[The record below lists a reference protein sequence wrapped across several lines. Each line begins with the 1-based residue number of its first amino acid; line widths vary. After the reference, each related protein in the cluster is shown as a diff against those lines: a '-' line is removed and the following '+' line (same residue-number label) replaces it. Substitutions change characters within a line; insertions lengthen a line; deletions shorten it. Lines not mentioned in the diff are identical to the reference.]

1 MSKFKKTLAAA
12 AAVLATGSAFALPS
26 FGIGENN
33 INFIAYENH
42 YRSNAACAAVG
53 GCLPTANDPAGW
65 QRVNPALTGP
75 TAVLPGDQFLGVLR
89 VTGTLPSGW
98 IPAPNDEFTGYFV
111 HQVTGV
117 VDALTGLAPNAGTTN
132 VQVNLG
138 AGVDPFGILQAGEMF
153 RLYTDNTSDFIAT
166 SGTLANSV
174 AKATDGTFWGAL
186 GLTGADTYA
195 YTLDNLATAAANQN
209 YVAKSELALDIV
221 ATGASYNLNPLAK
234 VNSLSE
240 SLVGGVTAGGT
251 LLCSGADL
259 ANAAVKCS
267 DIVGDGDIK
276 RFGFQSTSPWYFEV
290 NDPLYL
296 YQIPEPTSLALAG
309 LALLGVGALRRRA
322 AK

>member
-26 FGIGENN
+26 FSFGTNN

-42 YRSNAACAAVG
+42 YRSNASCAAVG

-65 QRVNPALTGP
+65 QRVDPALTGP

-98 IPAPNDEFTGYFV
+98 TPGPTDEFTGYFV
-111 HQVTGV
+111 HQVTNV
-117 VDALTGLAPNAGTTN
+117 SIVAGTN
-132 VQVNLG
+132 VRVDLG

-153 RLYTDNTSDFIAT
+153 RLYTDNTADLIPTLT
-166 SGTLANSV
+166 SGTVANSI

-195 YTLDNLATAAANQN
+195 YTLDNLSVAAADQN
-209 YVAKSELALDIV
+209 YVAKSELALDFV
-221 ATGASYNLNPLAK
+221 ATGPSYNLKPLNK

-240 SLVGGVTAGGT
+240 SLLGGVTAGGG
-251 LLCSGADL
+251 LVCGAADL
-259 ANAAVKCS
+259 ANAAVTCS
-267 DIVGDGDIK
+267 DLVGDADVK
-276 RFGFQSTSPWYFEV
+276 RFGFANSPWYFEV

-296 YQIPEPTSLALAG
+296 NQIPEPTTLALAG